1 VPSNSYSLLAWQ
13 AVAEMDNPNCISL
26 QELQRKATA
35 VVSFGN
41 VFPLMPGSNLFMA
54 ILSGEMAVK
63 DVLRSKFRS

>member
-1 VPSNSYSLLAWQ
+1 
-13 AVAEMDNPNCISL
+13 MDNPNCISL